1 MGSVSVFTKI
11 PNLLKELRSCLPAV
25 QFHEITSGVP
35 NLCIQILD
43 KDDKLKSSEIIVADF
58 NLLAPVLYN
67 LPKTK
72 WVQGTWAGVDKLM
85 PYIQQDNLP
94 AFTITRYSGK
104 HFGRIMAEYVLSHIV
119 NHERDYLN
127 VYKNQ
132 IAKCWK
138 QDGKIS
144 DYRVI
149 SDLNI
154 GILGLGQ
161 IGSWIAEILHK
172 FGATIFGFGRKPNL
186 DKNKSFVKAYYT
198 KPTLK
203 DFLQNCDYVINVLPN
218 TPETKGLLNG
228 GVLKNCKD
236 RATVFINVG
245 RGSIISDGDLIQ
257 ALDKKWLS
265 SAILD
270 VFNEEPLPESSLLWS
285 MPQVKITPHV
295 SAVSIARHI
304 AEQFMDNYKLHMSN
318 EPIPTTLDLS
328 KGY

>member
-1 MGSVSVFTKI
+1 
-11 PNLLKELRSCLPAV
+11 
-25 QFHEITSGVP
+25 
-35 NLCIQILD
+35 
-43 KDDKLKSSEIIVADF
+43 
-58 NLLAPVLYN
+58 
-67 LPKTK
+67 
-72 WVQGTWAGVDKLM
+72 
-85 PYIQQDNLP
+85 
-94 AFTITRYSGK
+94 
-104 HFGRIMAEYVLSHIV
+104 MAEYVLSHIV

-132 IAKCWK
+132 NAKFWNR
-138 QDGKIS
+138 DGKIG

-161 IGSWIAEILHK
+161 IGSWIAEILNK
-172 FGATIFGFGRKPNL
+172 FGARVFGFGRKSNL
-186 DKNKSFVKAYYT
+186 DKDDKSFVKGYYT

-203 DFLQNCDYVINVLPN
+203 EFLQNCDYVINVLPS

-228 GVLKNCKD
+228 GVLQNCKD
-236 RATVFINVG
+236 RGTVFINVG
-245 RGSIISDGDLIQ
+245 RGSIIADADLIE

-265 SAILD
+265 AAILD
-270 VFNEEPLPESSLLWS
+270 VFNEEPLSESSLLWS

-304 AEQFMDNYKLHMSN
+304 AEQFMDNYKLYTN
-318 EPIPTTLDLS
+318 KKTIPTTLDLR

>member
-25 QFHEITSGVP
+25 QFHEITSGTYFHLLHVIYLHNVILIGYVQVSP

-154 GILGLGQ
+154 
-161 IGSWIAEILHK
+161 
-172 FGATIFGFGRKPNL
+172 
-186 DKNKSFVKAYYT
+186 
-198 KPTLK
+198 
-203 DFLQNCDYVINVLPN
+203 
-218 TPETKGLLNG
+218 
-228 GVLKNCKD
+228 D

-245 RGSIISDGDLIQ
+245 RGSIISDGDLIE

-265 SAILD
+265 AAILD